1 MDGAV
6 CTLRSTLIAVA
17 CAAATVQAVASAE
30 PSNRDR
36 PAPPDGR
43 YLSFTH
49 LDAYL
54 EFKTDYTHR
63 EVDRAGRGRFERD
76 RRQRNRE
83 SGVEERIGLKLGGV
97 VLDPGFLTFGG
108 EVSFALTQDRF
119 EEKSDFSFDLVDRD
133 SGYLLQYDLRAN
145 LFPGKRLSG
154 SVYGLRQ
161 EDRINRRFQPTLNQ
175 RRTGFGTSWVLAPAE
190 VPMEISY
197 DYLETDRTGNANP
210 QDDEHFAESTFRYNA
225 EWAVSEH
232 QKVEFSYEHAK
243 TRQEYQGLD
252 RPFETTRDL
261 LRLDHLFE
269 FGADRQHE
277 LRTRLRW
284 QEESGDF
291 ARDFFEI
298 GPQLTLHHSDTLQT
312 IYTYQFN
319 RERYEGLDVETQRLD
334 FQLVHQMYTNLT
346 TTLNVFA
353 LYEDVEDDINTT
365 QYGTSVDL
373 QYNRRNRFGHL
384 YANLALAYDTEEVD
398 GDNGTRVILDEAQT
412 FRDPLAVALRNR
424 NVVPGSVVVTDTS
437 NRRIF
442 QPGLDYL
449 ITTQGNVTRL
459 SRMRTGRISDADSVL
474 VDYLITTPA
483 NGQLDTIRMD
493 LSIEQR
499 FTGGM
504 TPYYR
509 LSYRNQEDD
518 DSTGFLRRADRTNHH
533 RMGVNY
539 EAQRY
544 SLGIEYEVFDDTVD
558 PFDAFHAHGLLH
570 VLQSPDHSLNA
581 STRLSRLFFE
591 GGVDRRNVTMIDV
604 ELDHRWRLSDSWSTV
619 ERAAFR
625 FEDDSVAGITRAW
638 DLSAGFE
645 YAVGDLSG
653 EVTLEYDRLQL
664 PHSEEDNFGVYFRV
678 RRELP
683 HVLR

>member
-1 MDGAV
+1 M
-6 CTLRSTLIAVA
+6 
-17 CAAATVQAVASAE
+17 
-30 PSNRDR
+30 
-36 PAPPDGR
+36 
-43 YLSFTH
+43 Y
-49 LDAYL
+49 
-54 EFKTDYTHR
+54 K
-63 EVDRAGRGRFERD
+63 
-76 RRQRNRE
+76 
-83 SGVEERIGLKLGGV
+83 
-97 VLDPGFLTFGG
+97 
-108 EVSFALTQDRF
+108 
-119 EEKSDFSFDLVDRD
+119 
-133 SGYLLQYDLRAN
+133 
-145 LFPGKRLSG
+145 
-154 SVYGLRQ
+154 
-161 EDRINRRFQPTLNQ
+161 
-175 RRTGFGTSWVLAPAE
+175 
-190 VPMEISY
+190 
-197 DYLETDRTGNANP
+197 
-210 QDDEHFAESTFRYNA
+210 
-225 EWAVSEH
+225 
-232 QKVEFSYEHAK
+232 
-243 TRQEYQGLD
+243 
-252 RPFETTRDL
+252 
-261 LRLDHLFE
+261 
-269 FGADRQHE
+269 
-277 LRTRLRW
+277 
-284 QEESGDF
+284 
-291 ARDFFEI
+291 
-298 GPQLTLHHSDTLQT
+298 
-312 IYTYQFN
+312 YQFN

-346 TTLNVFA
+346 TSLNVFA

-412 FRDPLAVALRNR
+412 FRDPVAVALRNR

-442 QPGLDYL
+442 QRGPDYL

-459 SRMRTGRISDADSVL
+459 SRVRTGRINDTDTVL
-474 VDYLITTPA
+474 VDYLIRTPA
-483 NGQLDTIRMD
+483 DGQLDTVRVD

-539 EAQRY
+539 EAKRY
-544 SLGIEYEVFDDTVD
+544 SLGIEFEIFDDTVD
-558 PFDAFHAHGLLH
+558 PYDAFHANGVLH
-570 VLQSPDHSLNA
+570 ILQSPDHSLDT

-625 FEDDSVAGITRAW
+625 FEDDSVDGITRAW
-638 DLSAGFE
+638 DLSAGVE

-653 EVTLEYDRLQL
+653 EITLEYDRLQL

-678 RRELP
+678 RRELS